1 MGKAYYDTNTIE
13 VKQYTI
19 KNSSL
24 GEVLNGLKVAH
35 LSDLHIKEVSLRE
48 NKVLEILKKEKPDL
62 VFLTG
67 DYINFDGP
75 YEPVMAFLKQVQAP
89 LGVFATM
96 GNTEYYNENGSCI
109 LCHERKSKSLKEGNP
124 RFLRNSAITIKNNGK
139 PVNLVGVDDPVNKRS
154 NLTAALKEVT
164 GEHPTILLSHS
175 PELFEEASAKGV
187 DLVLSGHTHG
197 GQILGVKFLQKLFPL
212 EPSMDMLA
220 GFYQK
225 GRTLLYVTKGV
236 GTSYL
241 PFRIGVKPEVTF
253 FQFSGKDS
261 REMED
266 SPILNTPARSVFCG
280 ISFSHFLETFNLFP
294 LFLKKMFNIQ
304 LNNPTN
310 AINAI
315 TQQTQQTQATQATQA
330 TQITQQTQVTQ

>member
-1 MGKAYYDTNTIE
+1 MKRYILISIPIVIILFMGKAYYDTNTIE

-139 PVNLVGVDDPVNKRS
+139 PVNLVGVDDPVNKK
-154 NLTAALKEVT
+154 A
-164 GEHPTILLSHS
+164 
-175 PELFEEASAKGV
+175 
-187 DLVLSGHTHG
+187 
-197 GQILGVKFLQKLFPL
+197 
-212 EPSMDMLA
+212 
-220 GFYQK
+220 
-225 GRTLLYVTKGV
+225 
-236 GTSYL
+236 
-241 PFRIGVKPEVTF
+241 RI
-253 FQFSGKDS
+253 
-261 REMED
+261 
-266 SPILNTPARSVFCG
+266 
-280 ISFSHFLETFNLFP
+280 
-294 LFLKKMFNIQ
+294 
-304 LNNPTN
+304 
-310 AINAI
+310 
-315 TQQTQQTQATQATQA
+315 
-330 TQITQQTQVTQ
+330 